1 MSDSVSEKSE
11 TCEKFEIE
19 SDHSDK
25 FDSEKNWKPTSV
37 EEWFESNGRRA
48 KAQQKIKVLNY
59 SKAQI
64 FHEKNLTNSYVNFGQ
79 NRLPIPKKYLTSLS
93 DFS

>member
-1 MSDSVSEKSE
+1 MSDSVSEKNE
-11 TCEKFEIE
+11 TCEKFQIE

-48 KAQQKIKVLNY
+48 KAQQKIKVLNHSS
-59 SKAQI
+59 SK
-64 FHEKNLTNSYVNFGQ
+64 FCM
-79 NRLPIPKKYLTSLS
+79 KKS
-93 DFS
+93 

>member
-11 TCEKFEIE
+11 KCEKFEIE

-59 SKAQI
+59 FNPQALVPQKTADEVI
-64 FHEKNLTNSYVNFGQ
+64 FRHFQGEGFLMRIFW
-79 NRLPIPKKYLTSLS
+79 
-93 DFS
+93 

>member
-59 SKAQI
+59 FKVHI
-64 FHEKNLTNSYVNFGQ
+64 FHEKKTCLQTATVGRPYFAISETE
-79 NRLPIPKKYLTSLS
+79 NRTK
-93 DFS
+93 